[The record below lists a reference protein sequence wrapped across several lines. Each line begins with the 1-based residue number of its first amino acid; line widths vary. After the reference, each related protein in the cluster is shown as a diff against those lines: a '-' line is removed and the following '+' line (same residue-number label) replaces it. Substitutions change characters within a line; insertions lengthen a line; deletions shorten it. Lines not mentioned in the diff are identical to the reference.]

1 MFMLSRR
8 KVTVMQLKVDA
19 SAVTT
24 TQPVKVVV
32 PAGISC
38 AQDCWLFSIFF
49 ICSVKFL

>member
-1 MFMLSRR
+1 
-8 KVTVMQLKVDA
+8 MQLKVDA

-32 PAGISC
+32 PAGTSCAHTRPISC
-38 AQDCWLFSIFF
+38 AQDCLLFSIFF